1 MGTNLLWVSTCD
13 LAQPGERPT
22 QACLSMVP
30 KGYLCVSM
38 STADKRR
45 KKKQMTRSF
54 YPSAKIKRS
63 HATEWL
69 KFRQKL
75 WNLANPSLYGP
86 TYSYVSRWS
95 NIKSFT
101 ISAADWRRLLYIQL
115 ENGSECCLLE
125 DVLEHTKNLS
135 HKHGQTRL
143 GTTLLR
149 FPLVSRLFRARAVSM
164 SEPSLVKFA
173 DGKNLL
179 GKSTCLKI
187 CGNLRRVS
195 FHLDTIRAQLLP
207 SAMVL

>member
-1 MGTNLLWVSTCD
+1 MNVMETMAFLLSF
-13 LAQPGERPT
+13 RRN
-22 QACLSMVP
+22 QAIS
-30 KGYLCVSM
+30 
-38 STADKRR
+38 
-45 KKKQMTRSF
+45 
-54 YPSAKIKRS
+54 
-63 HATEWL
+63 ATEWL

-86 TYSYVSRWS
+86 TYSYVSHWS

-149 FPLVSRLFRARAVSM
+149 FPLVSRFHAYFALKQFRCLNQVWWSLQMKKTFWESPRALNYVGIKGVYCFTQIL
-164 SEPSLVKFA
+164 SL
-173 DGKNLL
+173 
-179 GKSTCLKI
+179 
-187 CGNLRRVS
+187 
-195 FHLDTIRAQLLP
+195 LD
-207 SAMVL
+207 